1 MKHRAMS
8 QWKTQKPLN
17 HYKDNFR
24 SNLLKKKKALPD
36 NNQIE

>member
-24 SNLLKKKKALPD
+24 SNLFKKKNPPD